1 MFRKLFPFSYPK
13 KGVLSSA
20 LAYFG
25 IYILGS
31 LLKGTIVYLTD
42 YDMVGGIVA
51 ILTTV
56 YVFIGLILL
65 CFDHLKL
72 HKK

>member
-13 KGVLSSA
+13 GGVLPAA

-31 LLKGTIVYLTD
+31 LLKGTIVYLTE

-51 ILTTV
+51 VLTTV

>member
-13 KGVLSSA
+13 GNVLFSA

-31 LLKGTIVYLTD
+31 LVKGTIVYLTD

-51 ILTTV
+51 VLTTV